1 MNLAQRAAVTQ
12 ATWNKY
18 RGRAFDWKGATCVHV
33 LRSHLRA
40 MGHKPP
46 KMPSF
51 QSAIGAKRALKAMG
65 ADDLADMMRGLG
77 MLEISP
83 AEMIVGDVAILPG
96 DDNFDALT
104 ICAGNKFMGF
114 HEQAEGFASMEVHRP
129 AIKAAFRV

>member
-12 ATWNKY
+12 ATWDKY

-33 LRSHLRA
+33 LRFHLRA
-40 MGHKPP
+40 MGHRPP
-46 KMPSF
+46 KMPAF
-51 QSAIGAKRALKAMG
+51 QSPIGAKRALMKMG
-65 ADDLADMMRGLG
+65 AGNLTELMSNLGL
-77 MLEISP
+77 MEIGA

>member
-1 MNLAQRAAVTQ
+1 MKMGAGNLTELMS
-12 ATWNKY
+12 NL
-18 RGRAFDWKGATCVHV
+18 G
-33 LRSHLRA
+33 L
-40 MGHKPP
+40 ME
-46 KMPSF
+46 
-51 QSAIGAKRALKAMG
+51 IGA
-65 ADDLADMMRGLG
+65 
-77 MLEISP
+77 